1 MRLIMLKKILI
12 TVASSLLIA
21 CTPLLP
27 TPGVAVDANIG
38 KEVTTTEQLVAVQSN
53 LSAGDNGSVANE
65 DSVRDSGT
73 LQKDSAVL
81 SASKIGAAKSSKA
94 KSIVDT
100 HKENTVQAEEIGD
113 VISTDKNQDIVIGA
127 NSTVTI
133 VENSSLPWYF
143 VVVGLMGSLSVA
155 YWYNKRNTNEFVPPV

>member
-1 MRLIMLKKILI
+1 MLKKILI
-12 TVASSLLIA
+12 TVASSLLLA

-53 LSAGDNGSVANE
+53 LSAGDNASVAHE
-65 DSVRDSGT
+65 DSVRDTGT

-81 SASKIGAAKSSKA
+81 SASKIGAAKSSKSKA
-94 KSIVDT
+94 VVDS
-100 HKENTVQAEEIGD
+100 HKENTVQAEEIDD
-113 VISTDKNQDIVIGA
+113 VISTDKNQDIVVGA
-127 NSTVTI
+127 NSTVNI
-133 VENSSLPWYF
+133 VESNGLPWYF
-143 VVVGLMGSLSVA
+143 VIVGLMGLFSVA

>member
-1 MRLIMLKKILI
+1 MLKKILI

-38 KEVTTTEQLVAVQSN
+38 KEVTTTEQMVAVQSN
-53 LSAGDNGSVANE
+53 LHAGDNASVANE
-65 DSVRDSGT
+65 DSVRDSGS

-94 KSIVDT
+94 KSVIDS
-100 HKENTVQAEEIGD
+100 HKENTVQAEEID
-113 VISTDKNQDIVIGA
+113 SVVSAEKNQDIVIGDH
-127 NSTVTI
+127 STVTI
-133 VENSSLPWYF
+133 VDNSGIPWYILLLSTF
-143 VVVGLMGSLSVA
+143 SVLSVGYWFNRRNNVQFEPAASLS
-155 YWYNKRNTNEFVPPV
+155 